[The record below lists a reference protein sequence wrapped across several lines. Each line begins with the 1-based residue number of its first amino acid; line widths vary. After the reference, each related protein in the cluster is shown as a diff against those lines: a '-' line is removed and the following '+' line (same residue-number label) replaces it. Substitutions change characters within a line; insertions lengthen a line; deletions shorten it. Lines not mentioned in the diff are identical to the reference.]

1 VERRLVIVDG
11 FEAADRAD
19 AADYAAMEP
28 QARLDLL
35 LELIRRYRESLGEA
49 AERFE
54 RVHRIAELSR
64 G

>member
-1 VERRLVIVDG
+1 MEKVVAIFSS
-11 FEAADRAD
+11 FEEADRAED
-19 AADYAAMEP
+19 AYYSSLTPSE
-28 QARLDLL
+28 RLDLL
-35 LELIRRYRESLGEA
+35 LDLVARYRESLGEA